1 MYSKVYWIGCDPDKA
16 PNLMEHYDS
25 VLTPAIQSSEYHVGE
40 YHVGHHMVEAGSGKW
55 LLVSN
60 YHDKA
65 GADAAVP
72 MVQELV
78 KPMVEQY
85 GMTLEVIT
93 EGKVARSI

>member
-1 MYSKVYWIGCDPDKA
+1 MYSKVYWICCDPDKA

-25 VLTPAIQSSEYHVGE
+25 VLTPAIQSSE

>member
-25 VLTPAIQSSEYHVGE
+25 VLTPAIQSSEYHVG
-40 YHVGHHMVEAGSGKW
+40 HMVEAGSGKW

>member
-1 MYSKVYWIGCDPDKA
+1 
-16 PNLMEHYDS
+16 MEHYDS
-25 VLTPAIQSSEYHVGE
+25 VLTPAIQSSE

-60 YHDKA
+60 YHEKA

-72 MVQELV
+72 MVELV
-78 KPMVEQY
+78 KPMVEQF

-93 EGKVARSI
+93 EGEVVRSI

>member
-1 MYSKVYWIGCDPDKA
+1 MVKYSKVYWIGCDPDKA

-25 VLTPAIQSSEYHVGE
+25 VLTPAIQSSE